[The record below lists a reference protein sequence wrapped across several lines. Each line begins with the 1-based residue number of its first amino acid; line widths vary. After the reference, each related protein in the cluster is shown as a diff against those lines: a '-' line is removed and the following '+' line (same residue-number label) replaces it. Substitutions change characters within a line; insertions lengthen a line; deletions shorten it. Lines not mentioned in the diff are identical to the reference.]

1 MPAIIL
7 ANMGNADINR
17 VLRHP
22 YSIPVLR
29 RFDKLVSP
37 PSSGDSDGLEE
48 SQLDTALGAIYN
60 ESLTKRLYR
69 RRFRP
74 LLNSL
79 AGSWVTLVDKVRDV
93 FDLVV

>member
-1 MPAIIL
+1 MPAVIL
-7 ANMGNADINR
+7 AKMGNADINR
-17 VLRHP
+17 VTRYP

-48 SQLDTALGAIYN
+48 RQLDTVLGAIYN
-60 ESLTKRLYR
+60 ECVTKPLYL

-79 AGSWVTLVDKVRDV
+79 AGSQVTLIDKVWVV